1 MRSAFPDL
9 DAHVDDLVAA
19 DDKVAIRV
27 RFRGSHQGEFQGVP
41 ATGRTIDYVSH
52 EFYRVADGLL
62 AEEWIC
68 SDMASLFNQL
78 S

>member
-1 MRSAFPDL
+1 MGDALARDAGRDLAEILREL
-9 DAHVDDLVAA
+9 DA
-19 DDKVAIRV
+19 
-27 RFRGSHQGEFQGVP
+27 
-41 ATGRTIDYVSH
+41 GRAIDYVSH

-68 SDMASLFNQL
+68 SDMTTLLRQL